1 MADGSSAPL
10 ISTRPTLRIDGQDYP
25 LISANINLLMMREQ
39 TGGLSNLEVQV
50 TDWLSPPG
58 GAAGYG
64 ATSGSPLKLGAKIK
78 VYCGPTNAP
87 QEIFDGM
94 VTAIEG
100 EVGPGAP
107 PSFTILAE
115 DGLWKARRSRKSRTF
130 DAMSPADVVKKV
142 AADNGLT
149 PQVGDGLDQPVR
161 TWAQMNESDLAFL
174 RRVLEGIDADL
185 QVVDQNLQVV
195 PFARD
200 KRTSVDLKYGDTL
213 VRARITADL
222 AEQAT
227 EVRVGSFDPASGA
240 AVVGTA
246 SDGEYG
252 PGQGRKGQ
260 EFLQTALGTVREH
273 VGVRQPMAQGE
284 ADKLAKAMFGRR
296 ARRFLRVDGTAQG
309 NGDIRVGSW
318 VNVSGVNPFFANQ
331 YVVTEA
337 THRYDLASGYVTDFQ
352 AEGAFLGEP
361 A

>member
-1 MADGSSAPL
+1 
-10 ISTRPTLRIDGQDYP
+10 
-25 LISANINLLMMREQ
+25 MRERA
-39 TGGLSNLEVQV
+39 GGLSSLEVQV

-58 GAAGYG
+58 GPPGYG

-78 VYCGPTNAP
+78 VYMGPTTGP

-94 VTAIEG
+94 ITAIEG
-100 EVGPGAP
+100 EVGPDAP

-115 DGLWKARRSRKSRTF
+115 DGLWKARRSRKSATF
-130 DAMSPADVVKKV
+130 ENMSPADVVKKL
-142 AADNGLT
+142 ASANGLT

-161 TWAQMNESDLAFL
+161 TWTQMNESDLAFM
-174 RRVLEGIDADL
+174 RRVLEGVDADL

-200 KRTSVDLKYGDTL
+200 KRTSVDLKYGDKL

-227 EVRVGSFDPASGA
+227 EVRVGSFDPATGQ

-246 SDGEYG
+246 SDGEFG

-260 EFLQTALGTVREH
+260 EFLQQALGDVREH
-273 VGVRQPMAQGE
+273 VGVRAPMAQGE

-309 NGDIRVGSW
+309 DGTIRVGSW
-318 VNVSGVNPFFANQ
+318 INLSGVNPFFANQ

-337 THRYDLASGYVTDFQ
+337 VHRYDLAGGYVTEFQ
-352 AEGAFLGEP
+352 AEGAFLGQP

>member
-1 MADGSSAPL
+1 MADGSAP
-10 ISTRPTLRIDGQDYP
+10 IVSTRPTLRIDGQDFP
-25 LISANINLLMMREQ
+25 LISANINLMLMREQ
-39 TGGLSNLEVQV
+39 AGGLSSLEVQV

-58 GAAGYG
+58 GQAGYG

-78 VYCGPTNAP
+78 VYAGATTTP

-94 VTAIEG
+94 ITAIEG
-100 EVGPGAP
+100 EVGPDAP

-115 DGLWKARRSRKSRTF
+115 DGLWKARRSRKSATF
-130 DAMSPADVVKKV
+130 ESMSPADVVKKV
-142 AADNGLT
+142 AQANGLT
-149 PQVGDGLDQPVR
+149 AQVGDGLDQPVR
-161 TWAQMNESDLAFL
+161 TWTQMNESDLAFL

-185 QVVDQNLQVV
+185 QVVDQNLQIV

-227 EVRVGSFDPASGA
+227 EVRVGSFDPATGQ

-273 VGVRQPMAQGE
+273 VGARQPMAQGE

-309 NGDIRVGSW
+309 DGNIRVGSW
-318 VNVSGVNPFFANQ
+318 INVSGVNPFFANQ
-331 YVVTEA
+331 FVVTEA

>member
-1 MADGSSAPL
+1 MADGSAS
-10 ISTRPTLRIDGQDYP
+10 IVSTRPTLRIDGQDYP
-25 LISANINLLMMREQ
+25 LISANITLMLMREQ
-39 TGGLSNLEVQV
+39 TGGLSSLEVQV

-58 GAAGYG
+58 GQPGYG

-78 VYCGPTNAP
+78 AYVGPTNSP

-94 VTAIEG
+94 ITAIEG
-100 EVGPGAP
+100 EVGPEAP
-107 PSFTILAE
+107 PAFTILAE
-115 DGLWKARRSRKSRTF
+115 DGLWKARRSRKSATF
-130 DAMSPADVVKKV
+130 ESMSPADVAKKI
-142 AADNGLT
+142 ASANGLT

-161 TWAQMNESDLAFL
+161 TWTQMNESDLAFL

-185 QVVDQNLQVV
+185 QVVDQNLQVM

-200 KRTSVDLKYGDTL
+200 KRTTVDLNYGDTL

-227 EVRVGSFDPASGA
+227 EVRVGSFDPATGQ

-260 EFLQTALGTVREH
+260 EFVQTALGTVREH

-296 ARRFLRVDGTAQG
+296 ARRFVRVDGTAQG
-309 NGDIRVGSW
+309 DGTIRVGSW
-318 VNVSGVNPFFANQ
+318 VKLGGVNPFFANQ

-337 THRYDLASGYVTDFQ
+337 THRYDLAGGYLTDFL

>member
-1 MADGSSAPL
+1 MADGSATTLHS
-10 ISTRPTLRIDGQDYP
+10 SRPTLRIDGQEYP
-25 LISANINLLMMREQ
+25 LVSANINLMLMRERA
-39 TGGLSNLEVQV
+39 GGLSSLEVQV

-58 GAAGYG
+58 GPAGYG

-78 VYCGPTNAP
+78 VYSGPDSNP

-100 EVGPGAP
+100 EVGPDAP
-107 PSFTILAE
+107 PSFTVLAE
-115 DGLWKARRSRKSRTF
+115 DGLWKARRSRKSATF
-130 DAMSPADVVKKV
+130 ESMSPADVVKKV
-142 AADNGLT
+142 AQANGLT

-161 TWAQMNESDLAFL
+161 TWTQMNESDLAFL

-213 VRARITADL
+213 IRARVTADL

-227 EVRVGSFDPASGA
+227 EVRVGSFDPASGQ

-260 EFLQTALGTVREH
+260 ELLQQALGTVREH
-273 VGVRQPMAQGE
+273 VGARQPMAQGE
-284 ADKLAKAMFGRR
+284 ADKLAKAIFGRR
-296 ARRFLRVDGTAQG
+296 ARKFLHVDATAQG
-309 NGDIRVGSW
+309 DANIRVGSW
-318 VNVSGVNPFFANQ
+318 VNLSGINPFFANQ
-331 YVVTEA
+331 FVVTEA
-337 THRYDLASGYVTDFQ
+337 VHRFDQASGYVTEFQ

-361 A
+361 Q